1 MTCTLYA
8 LGTINENTN
17 GRTLPRAPLFTFS
30 GGSNTAARSL
40 VDAVYIP
47 SGVSV
52 IPIGD
57 HPLPKITWDAAA
69 TRATLRWPDQND
81 MLDFSSSHVAV
92 LRDGTEILSSTIC
105 P

>member
-1 MTCTLYA
+1 MTRTLYA

-17 GRTLPRAPLFTFS
+17 GRTLPRVPLFNYS

-40 VDAVYIP
+40 VNAVYIP

-52 IPIGD
+52 ILIGGQ
-57 HPLPKITWDAAA
+57 HLPKITWNAAA
-69 TRATLRWPDQND
+69 TRAILQWPDQND
-81 MLDFSSSHVAV
+81 MLDFSSSHLTI
-92 LRDGTEILSSTIC
+92 LRYGTEILSSTIR